1 MEKIEGEACP
11 VCGKKTL
18 TLTEDELDIPFFGK
32 TAAFG
37 MNCKSCGFNK
47 SDVEAIEPKEPVKV
61 TFTTESDKDMKVRI
75 VKSSE
80 ASVKIPQ
87 MRMSMD
93 PGPGSIGFV
102 TNIEGLLGKFK
113 KIIEEQRDL
122 AEDPAVKKS
131 AKNLLKKLWKVECGD
146 VPLKIVI
153 EDPSG
158 NSAIISEKAKIE
170 KLKVKKK

>member
-1 MEKIEGEACP
+1 MDKLDGEKCP

-18 TLTEDELDIPFFGK
+18 TLTEDEIDIPYFGK
-32 TAAFG
+32 TYTFG
-37 MNCKSCGFNK
+37 MSCKSCNFNK
-47 SDVEAIEPKEPVKV
+47 SDVEAIEQKDPVKI
-61 TFTTESDKDMKVRI
+61 TFTVENEKDLKVRI

-80 ASVKIPQ
+80 ACVRIPQ

-93 PGPGSIGFV
+93 PGPASIGFV

-113 KIIEEQRDL
+113 KIIEEQRDNS
-122 AEDPAVKKS
+122 DDITVKKS

-146 VPLKIVI
+146 VALKIVI

-158 NSAIISEKAKIE
+158 NSAIVSEKAKNE
-170 KLKVKKK
+170 KLKKK